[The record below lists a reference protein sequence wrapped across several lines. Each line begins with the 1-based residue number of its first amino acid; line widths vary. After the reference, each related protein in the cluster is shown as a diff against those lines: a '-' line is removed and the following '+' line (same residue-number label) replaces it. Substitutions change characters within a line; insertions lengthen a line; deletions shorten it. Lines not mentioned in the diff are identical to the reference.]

1 MAETPVKARLED
13 GSKEDEF
20 SPSASKKMAARTELE
35 SLPEKTA
42 LKGTEAT
49 DGKTKEQTSRLSI
62 LDKKVSGNSALES
75 KVCKEREGR
84 VFSRST
90 SKDSPLERRRYED
103 GTLERRRYEDG
114 ALERRRYEDGALERR
129 RYEDGTLERRRYED
143 GTLERRRYEDGTL
156 ERRRY
161 EDGTLERRR
170 YEDGTLERRR
180 YEDGAL
186 ERRQYEDGTLER
198 RRYEDG
204 TLERRRY
211 EDGTLE
217 RRRYEDGTLE
227 RRRYEDGALERRRY
241 EDGTLERRRYEDGA
255 LERRRYEDGALER
268 RRYEDG
274 TLERRRYE
282 DGTLE
287 RRRYEDGALER
298 RRYEDGA
305 LERRRYE
312 DGTLERRRY
321 EDGTLE
327 RRRYEDGTLERRRY
341 EDGTLERRRYED
353 REWLSRSTPMES
365 TSEKRAYWDREGL
378 DKNTLRDSS
387 PEKKLY
393 KERGGYD
400 RSISSG
406 TSTLDRRSVPKESTY
421 EKRSVT
427 LGRHTDLTSLDPKT
441 VKSLERYEKL
451 KQRNRPTTPE
461 PQAPKLSEAK
471 LQLSPERLSRRKSEG
486 MHPIDRRLML
496 NFAGDEVAVH
506 EGEEVSPTTERK
518 NGESPLLKTKRSE
531 RGKPVDDDSGSSPET
546 RRKVR
551 EKHSN
556 NAEERPYRIA
566 ETKVDA
572 VERTRIVAK
581 SNEMPEKEN
590 LAVKTREDC
599 LKTESD
605 MSPRTRELS
614 PYLKTESNMSPRTRQ
629 LSPSRSQIENDKK
642 NPRTRELSPSS
653 LEQLSP
659 TDVVVRH
666 KSFQS
671 EAQKQV
677 IQNRR
682 KTPVITTEALD
693 AILRGEIFDDE
704 FEEES
709 GVTQRKALETCPEE
723 DERTS
728 PPTSRK
734 LLQPNIKTS
743 PTLSRSS
750 EKKVTISSN
759 PSVVISCLENSN
771 SSDKKAT
778 IVTAERVKGRAKST
792 SVYSPEREPSPDKD
806 FTSPS
811 SSLYHSSR
819 PISRLRVS
827 SMVMSCSTPD
837 LTALAGNSKEP
848 RSKRVER
855 SNSRRLFS
863 RSRLDSYVT
872 STSESRSQTMYA
884 MSSSSQSSTRRTL
897 QSRFS
902 SNSILS
908 SLTRFRDKDK
918 DRSSRDKDRSS
929 RNKERS
935 SRHKH

>member
-1 MAETPVKARLED
+1 
-13 GSKEDEF
+13 
-20 SPSASKKMAARTELE
+20 
-35 SLPEKTA
+35 
-42 LKGTEAT
+42 
-49 DGKTKEQTSRLSI
+49 
-62 LDKKVSGNSALES
+62 
-75 KVCKEREGR
+75 
-84 VFSRST
+84 
-90 SKDSPLERRRYED
+90 
-103 GTLERRRYEDG
+103 
-114 ALERRRYEDGALERR
+114 
-129 RYEDGTLERRRYED
+129 
-143 GTLERRRYEDGTL
+143 
-156 ERRRY
+156 
-161 EDGTLERRR
+161 
-170 YEDGTLERRR
+170 
-180 YEDGAL
+180 
-186 ERRQYEDGTLER
+186 
-198 RRYEDG
+198 
-204 TLERRRY
+204 
-211 EDGTLE
+211 
-217 RRRYEDGTLE
+217 
-227 RRRYEDGALERRRY
+227 
-241 EDGTLERRRYEDGA
+241 
-255 LERRRYEDGALER
+255 
-268 RRYEDG
+268 
-274 TLERRRYE
+274 
-282 DGTLE
+282 
-287 RRRYEDGALER
+287 
-298 RRYEDGA
+298 
-305 LERRRYE
+305 
-312 DGTLERRRY
+312 
-321 EDGTLE
+321 
-327 RRRYEDGTLERRRY
+327 
-341 EDGTLERRRYED
+341 
-353 REWLSRSTPMES
+353 MES
-365 TSEKRAYWDREGL
+365 TSERRTYWDREGL

-387 PEKKLY
+387 PEKKSY
-393 KERGGYD
+393 KERGRYD
-400 RSISSG
+400 RSG

-421 EKRSVT
+421 EKRSMT
-427 LGRHTDLTSLDPKT
+427 LGRHSDLTSLDPKT

-486 MHPIDRRLML
+486 MHPIDRRLVL
-496 NFAGDEVAVH
+496 KFAGDEAAVH

-531 RGKPVDDDSGSSPET
+531 RGKPVDEDSGSSPET

-556 NAEERPYRIA
+556 SVEERPYRIT
-566 ETKVDA
+566 ETKVGA

-590 LAVKTREDC
+590 LVVKTREDC
-599 LKTESD
+599 LKTETD
-605 MSPRTRELS
+605 THPRTRELS
-614 PYLKTESNMSPRTRQ
+614 PYLKTESDASLRTQAYLKTESDASLRTRELSPCLKTESNTSPRTRQ

-642 NPRTRELSPSS
+642 NPRTQELSPSS
-653 LEQLSP
+653 LENLSP
-659 TDVVVRH
+659 TDVVIRH

-682 KTPVITTEALD
+682 KTPIITSEAVD

-709 GVTQRKALETCPEE
+709 GVTQRQALETCPEE
-723 DERTS
+723 DEQTS

-734 LLQPNIKTS
+734 PNIKTS
-743 PTLSRSS
+743 PTLSRSP

-759 PSVVISCLENSN
+759 PSVVISCSENSN

-792 SVYSPEREPSPDKD
+792 SVYSPERELSPDED

-811 SSLYHSSR
+811 SSLYHSSG

-827 SMVMSCSTPD
+827 SMVMSTSTPD

-855 SNSRRLFS
+855 SNSKRLFS

-902 SNSILS
+902 NNSILS

-929 RNKERS
+929 RNKDRS

>member
-1 MAETPVKARLED
+1 MAETPVKVRLEE

-20 SPSASKKMAARTELE
+20 SPSASKKMEASTQLE
-35 SLPEKTA
+35 SLPEITA
-42 LKGTEAT
+42 LKGIEAT
-49 DGKTKEQTSRLSI
+49 DGRAKEQTSRLSI

-84 VFSRST
+84 VFSRSA
-90 SKDSPLERRRYED
+90 SKDSP
-103 GTLERRRYEDG
+103 
-114 ALERRRYEDGALERR
+114 LERR

-180 YEDGAL
+180 YEDG
-186 ERRQYEDGTLER
+186 T
-198 RRYEDG
+198 
-204 TLERRRY
+204 
-211 EDGTLE
+211 
-217 RRRYEDGTLE
+217 
-227 RRRYEDGALERRRY
+227 
-241 EDGTLERRRYEDGA
+241 
-255 LERRRYEDGALER
+255 
-268 RRYEDG
+268 
-274 TLERRRYE
+274 
-282 DGTLE
+282 
-287 RRRYEDGALER
+287 
-298 RRYEDGA
+298 

-341 EDGTLERRRYED
+341 EDGTLERRRYENGTQERRRYED

-365 TSEKRAYWDREGL
+365 TSERRAYLDREGL

-387 PEKKLY
+387 PEKKSY
-393 KERGGYD
+393 KERGRYD
-400 RSISSG
+400 WSISSG

-421 EKRSVT
+421 EKRSMT
-427 LGRHTDLTSLDPKT
+427 LGRHSDLTSLDPKT

-496 NFAGDEVAVH
+496 KFAGDEAAVH
-506 EGEEVSPTTERK
+506 EGEEVSPTSERK

-531 RGKPVDDDSGSSPET
+531 RGKPVDEDSGSSPET

-551 EKHSN
+551 ETHSN
-556 NAEERPYRIA
+556 SVEERPHRIT
-566 ETKVDA
+566 ETKVGA
-572 VERTRIVAK
+572 VERTRIVTK

-590 LAVKTREDC
+590 LVVREDC

-605 MSPRTRELS
+605 THPRTRELS
-614 PYLKTESNMSPRTRQ
+614 PYLKTESDTHPRTQELSPYLNTKSNTSPRTRQ
-629 LSPSRSQIENDKK
+629 LSPSHSQIENDKK

-653 LEQLSP
+653 LEQLSS

-682 KTPVITTEALD
+682 KTPIITSEAVD

-709 GVTQRKALETCPEE
+709 GVTQRQALETCPEE
-723 DERTS
+723 DEQTS

-743 PTLSRSS
+743 PTLSRSP

-759 PSVVISCLENSN
+759 PSVVISCSENSN

-792 SVYSPEREPSPDKD
+792 SVYSPERELSPDKD
-806 FTSPS
+806 FASPS

-827 SMVMSCSTPD
+827 SMVMSTSTPD

-855 SNSRRLFS
+855 SNSKRLFS

-929 RNKERS
+929 RNKDRS